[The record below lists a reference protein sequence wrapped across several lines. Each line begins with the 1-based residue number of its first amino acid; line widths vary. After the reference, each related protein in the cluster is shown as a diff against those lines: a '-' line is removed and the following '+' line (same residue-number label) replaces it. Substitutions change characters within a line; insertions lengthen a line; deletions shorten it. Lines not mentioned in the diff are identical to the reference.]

1 MSDLAAHPV
10 TPATSPAL
18 AVTNLTVAYA
28 GGDPAIAVPALSLPP
43 GSLAGVVG
51 ANGAGKSTLVN
62 GLLGWSRGPAQ
73 VAGSV
78 KLDGIELSGV
88 PVHERV
94 RRGLLLVP
102 EGLAVFGT
110 MSVEE
115 NLRATRPHGAEAE
128 ARAFPVDG
136 VFELFPRLS
145 ERRTNRAASL
155 SGGERQ
161 MLAIGRALRLGPR
174 VLLLDEPSIGL
185 APRLVLTLLLAIRK
199 LVDQGLTVL
208 LVEQNVRAAMEV
220 VDHLYLLER
229 GRVVADGPV
238 AAMRDDPRIVEAYLG
253 TARP

>member
-1 MSDLAAHPV
+1 MTAALEVENLSV
-10 TPATSPAL
+10 T
-18 AVTNLTVAYA
+18 Y
-28 GGDPAIAVPALSLPP
+28 GGDPAVSVPHLALPK
-43 GSLAGVVG
+43 GMLAGVVG

-62 GLLGWSRGPAQ
+62 GMVGWSRGPARTSGTVRLEGQ
-73 VAGSV
+73 
-78 KLDGIELSGV
+78 DLSGV
-88 PVHERV
+88 PTHERV

-102 EGLAVFGT
+102 EGIAVFGT

-128 ARAFPVDG
+128 ARAFSVAN
-136 VFELFPRLS
+136 VFDLFPRLA

-161 MLAIGRALRLGPR
+161 MLAIGRSLRLGPK

-185 APRLVLTLLLAIRK
+185 APRLVLTLLLTIRK
-199 LVDQGLTVL
+199 LVDDGLSVL

-229 GRVVADGPV
+229 GRVIADGPV

-253 TARP
+253 SARA

>member
-1 MSDLAAHPV
+1 MAEQAI
-10 TPATSPAL
+10 PAL
-18 AVTNLTVAYA
+18 TVADLTVAYG
-28 GGDPAIAVPALSLPP
+28 GGDPAVSVPALALSAS
-43 GSLAGVVG
+43 SLAGIVG

-62 GLLGWSRGPAQ
+62 GVLGWSRGPAQ
-73 VAGSV
+73 VTGTV
-78 KLDGIELSGV
+78 HLDGADLSGT
-88 PVHERV
+88 PPHERV

-128 ARAFPVDG
+128 RRAFAVG
-136 VFELFPRLS
+136 QVFDLFPRLA

-199 LVDQGLTVL
+199 LVDEGLTVL

-253 TARP
+253 SVRP

>member
-1 MSDLAAHPV
+1 MDAPV
-10 TPATSPAL
+10 PRAVDAPPAL
-18 AVTNLTVAYA
+18 AVANLTVAYGA
-28 GGDPAIAVPALSLPP
+28 ADPAISVPALALPQ

-62 GLLGWSRGPAQ
+62 GLLGWSRGPAR
-73 VAGSV
+73 VNGSV
-78 KLDGIELSGV
+78 RLDGTELAGT

-94 RRGLLLVP
+94 RQGLLLVP

-128 ARAFPVDG
+128 SRAFAIEQ
-136 VFELFPRLS
+136 VFDLFPRLN

-238 AAMRDDPRIVEAYLG
+238 ATMRDDPRIVEAYLG
-253 TARP
+253 STRP